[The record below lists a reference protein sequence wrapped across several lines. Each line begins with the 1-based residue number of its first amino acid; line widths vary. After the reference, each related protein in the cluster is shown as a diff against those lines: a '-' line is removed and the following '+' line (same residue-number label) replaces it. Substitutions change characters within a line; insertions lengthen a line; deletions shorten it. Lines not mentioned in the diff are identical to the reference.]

1 MDTIRP
7 KDFRLKA
14 SSLSRCVNVHI
25 HTCGRRK
32 AGKAPERPGRKER
45 NSIRGQANI
54 VFTLKVEAVMGI
66 TGDAAGA
73 ESSHVGG
80 GDGDQMKASPS
91 H

>member
-1 MDTIRP
+1 MSTFTHVADER
-7 KDFRLKA
+7 
-14 SSLSRCVNVHI
+14 
-25 HTCGRRK
+25 
-32 AGKAPERPGRKER
+32 PERPGRKER
-45 NSIRGQANI
+45 NSIRGQAKI

-80 GDGDQMKASPS
+80 GDGDQIKASPS